1 ASKRHLFKA
10 VNDGFF
16 HLRREFFVRCKRQ
29 HPTGVFVFEI
39 KRINQIACLVGIS
52 PHHFGRFFF
61 TPFTLFIGHVFGR
74 PCTPTCTVTREPH
87 NHLANSFISRSMAI
101 RWLTTCTASA
111 PPLWVFTH
119 RAIMF
124 RLALMRLSIA
134 TLSRSSLRLRI
145 LTLPKWSLTTS
156 DMVMLADSAKSCR
169 ACHSA
174 SENRTRSMLFRVVML
189 AIIAAIGIY
198 KQGYPMLLHFVPHMW
213 PCHWSILPPLTP
225 HFGLRPAP
233 PFGRCTPTDAA
244 PQGALSVRHVAGV
257 QVAAALRFALPAP
270 MPKRWVTPKASS
282 AFAA

>member
-1 ASKRHLFKA
+1 ACKSDLFKA

-16 HLRREFFVRCKRQ
+16 HLRRDFFVRCKRQ

-39 KRINQIACLVGIS
+39 QRINQIACLVGIS

-87 NHLANSFISRSMAI
+87 NRLANSFISRSMAI

-134 TLSRSSLRLRI
+134 TLSRSSLRLRL

-174 SENRTRSMLFRVVML
+174 SENRTRSMLFRVVMIPIL
-189 AIIAAIGIY
+189 QGCTVLNKATPCCYTSFRTCGLVIGAY
-198 KQGYPMLLHFVPHMW
+198 CPPEPPSSGFALRGLW
-213 PCHWSILPPLTP
+213 PCILPPP
-225 HFGLRPAP
+225 PPAGGYESP
-233 PFGRCTPTDAA
+233 SVVRVRGRRRYA
-244 PQGALSVRHVAGV
+244 P
-257 QVAAALRFALPAP
+257 
-270 MPKRWVTPKASS
+270 
-282 AFAA
+282 